1 MKKQSLS
8 LIAALMVF
16 LSAGSV
22 FAAENIGFYIGVSGG
37 FVIPQTMEIST
48 PYNSADKFDAT
59 LDKGYLL
66 SIKTGW
72 NTPFTR
78 RIMAMEIEY
87 MYINNDFDNSK
98 VVSDS
103 YYPSGSATLN
113 GNMSIHAL
121 LFNLKGRYPEGP
133 IHPYAGFGLGSAF
146 SSVGDITE
154 REYGGSGRDIWTG
167 ASGVGFCWQFLAG
180 VDFDIAPHMSLGIG
194 YKYFAAYPRI
204 GHDYGDGI
212 YADLDYRASII
223 TLGFNFTF

>member
-1 MKKQSLS
+1 MKKGFFSCVV
-8 LIAALMVF
+8 IATVMVF
-16 LSAGSV
+16 LSADFV
-22 FAAENIGFYIGVSGG
+22 FAAENSNTGFYIGVSGG
-37 FVIPQTMEIST
+37 FVIPQTMEISA

-59 LDKGYLL
+59 LDNGYLL

-78 RIMAMEIEY
+78 RILAMEIEY

-133 IHPYAGFGLGSAF
+133 IHPYAGFGLGYAF

-154 REYGGSGRDIWTG
+154 REYGGSGRDLDRCIRCRILL
-167 ASGVGFCWQFLAG
+167 AVFSRRGF
-180 VDFDIAPHMSLGIG
+180 
-194 YKYFAAYPRI
+194 
-204 GHDYGDGI
+204 
-212 YADLDYRASII
+212 
-223 TLGFNFTF
+223 